1 MMYHATDIWTSYG
14 SIGLIGEH
22 VVKLDATNN
31 DLGALLHLAAHNLKP
46 PDTPLLVEHC
56 GVVGEQNEDGWT
68 PQHEASARADVI
80 LLLLDHTTNGREDSR
95 HATSLYSTRTR
106 TALAYAWYG

>member
-31 DLGALLHLAAHNLKP
+31 DLGALLHLAAHN
-46 PDTPLLVEHC
+46 
-56 GVVGEQNEDGWT
+56 
-68 PQHEASARADVI
+68 
-80 LLLLDHTTNGREDSR
+80 
-95 HATSLYSTRTR
+95 
-106 TALAYAWYG
+106 